1 MKLRQKTLLIIVLT
15 LVSMVVLLV
24 GASQFI
30 VLDSYRQLEDDDTQQ
45 NVQRAKNAIQ
55 VNLQDLQKSTV
66 DYGAW
71 DETWQFAQGRYPEHP
86 EINLHE
92 DVFKTIQ
99 TDILI
104 VLDVEGT
111 VIYDAEFDTSTDE
124 LVPLSQEVIDNVLAF
139 PSFINYQETNQSTSG
154 IVLFNN
160 TPLFVA
166 SAPIITSLRTGPIT
180 GTFIWGRYLDRG
192 QIAELAE
199 TLKLS
204 LEIYPINS
212 PRLPDD
218 FAQAQSQLSSANAT
232 YIDPLSDNRVAGYA
246 VMNDLAGNPALLIR
260 VDQPRDIYE
269 QGQRTLLYF
278 ALALVGIGI
287 VVGVTMWTLVD
298 RVLVKRLTR
307 FGMTVQAIGE
317 HGDLSERVTLSGT
330 DEITTLGQEINAM
343 LGALEKTTADL
354 RQAKEEAE
362 AANRSK
368 STFLANMS
376 HELRTPM
383 NAIIGYSELIIKGT
397 YGPVTEKQVNRLDR
411 VVENGRHLLSLINDV
426 LDLSKIE
433 AGRMELHLE
442 SFAVE
447 DLLQTVIDAVRPL
460 SERNQNTITVHIAPN
475 LGHIHA
481 DLTKVRQILFNLLS
495 NAAKFTNTGTITLTA
510 QPQTKGDLAGFQ
522 FVVNDTG
529 IGIPLEQ
536 QSRLFQE
543 FMQADSSTTR
553 QYGGTGLGL
562 AITRRFCQ
570 MMGGDIEFMS
580 AEGQGSAFT
589 VWLPKVVELVGGGI
603 VTSTTSSPLSAVGS
617 MGNRRPVLVVDDDPA
632 TRELIE
638 HHLKEEGLPVVTAQN
653 GQEALR
659 LAKELH
665 PIAITLDIVMPDM
678 DGWNVLAR
686 LKADPELA
694 PIPVVILTIRDDK
707 NVGYALGATDFLTK
721 PIERERLV
729 GVLKRYDCAQPPCP
743 VLIVEDDPNTRTM
756 LADMVKTEG
765 WHVMEASNGREG
777 WERIEENQPAL
788 ILLDLMMPEVDG
800 FQFLEK
806 MRHHEKWQH
815 IPVIVVTAMD
825 LTNEDR
831 QRLHGSVE
839 KIIQKGA
846 YGRDALLGEIRRLV
860 AAYVQK

>member
-30 VLDSYRQLEDDDTQQ
+30 LLDSYRQLEEDDSNQ
-45 NVQRAKNAIQ
+45 NVQRARNAIQ
-55 VNLQDLQKSTV
+55 VNVDDLRKSTV
-66 DYGAW
+66 DYAAW
-71 DETWQFAQGRYPEHP
+71 DETWQFAQGRYPEH
-86 EINLHE
+86 IQTNLHT
-92 DVFKTIQ
+92 DVFETIQ

-104 VLDVEGT
+104 ILDVDGN
-111 VIYDAEFDTSTDE
+111 VIHDAELDSATNE
-124 LVPLSQEVIDNVLAF
+124 LMPLSQEVVDNILAF
-139 PSFINYQETNQSTSG
+139 PSFTTYQRTDQSTSG

-160 TPLFVA
+160 TPLIVA
-166 SAPIITSLRTGPIT
+166 SAPIITSTRTGPIT
-180 GTFIWGRYLDRG
+180 GTFIWGRYIDAA
-192 QIAELAE
+192 QIAALAE

-204 LEIYPINS
+204 LGIYPIDD
-212 PRLPDD
+212 PQLPAD
-218 FAQAQSQLSSANAT
+218 FKQAQSEFASGNA
-232 YIDPLSDNRVAGYA
+232 IFVDPLSENRVAGYT
-246 VMNDLAGNPALLIR
+246 VMDDVAGNPALLIR
-260 VDQPRDIYE
+260 VDQARDIYE

-278 ALALVGIGI
+278 ALALVGIGV
-287 VVGVTMWTLVD
+287 VVGLAMWTLVD
-298 RVLVKRLTR
+298 RVLVKRLTQ

-317 HGDLSERVTLSGT
+317 HGNLSERVALSGT
-330 DEITTLGQEINAM
+330 DEITILGQEINAM
-343 LGALEKTTADL
+343 LGALEKTTSEL
-354 RQAKEEAE
+354 RHAKEEAE
-362 AANRSK
+362 AANRAK

-397 YGPVTEKQVNRLDR
+397 YGPVTEKQINRLDR

-442 SFAVE
+442 SFAIE
-447 DLLQTVIDAVRPL
+447 DLLQTVVESVRPL
-460 SERNQNTITVHIAPN
+460 SERNQNTLTVTVAPN
-475 LGHIHA
+475 LGHMQA
-481 DLTKVRQILFNLLS
+481 DLTKVRQVLFNLLS
-495 NAAKFTNTGTITLTA
+495 NAAKFTNAGTITLTA
-510 QPQTKGDLAGFQ
+510 QPQTKGNRAGFQ
-522 FVVNDTG
+522 FTVQDTG
-529 IGIPLEQ
+529 VGIPFEQ
-536 QSRLFQE
+536 QDRLFQE

-570 MMGGDIEFMS
+570 MMGGDIEFTS
-580 AEGQGSAFT
+580 AEGQGSNFS
-589 VWLPKVVELVGGGI
+589 VWLPQVVEPVD
-603 VTSTTSSPLSAVGS
+603 VVSSAAAPASPAAKSTGD
-617 MGNRRPVLVVDDDPA
+617 RRPVLVVDDDAA

-638 HHLKEEGLPVVTAQN
+638 YHLKEEGLPVVTAQS

-659 LAKELH
+659 LAKEIQ
-665 PIAITLDIVMPDM
+665 PIAITLDIVMPEM
-678 DGWNVLAR
+678 DGWNVLTR

-694 PIPVVILTIRDDK
+694 HIPVVILTIRDDK

-721 PIERERLV
+721 PIERDRLI

-743 VLIVEDDPNTRTM
+743 VLIVEDDLNTRTM

-765 WHVMEASNGREG
+765 WQVMEAENGRQG
-777 WERIEENQPAL
+777 WQRIEENQPAV

-806 MRHHEKWQH
+806 VRHHEAWQH

-825 LTNEDR
+825 LSNEDR

>member
-1 MKLRQKTLLIIVLT
+1 MRLRQKTLLIIVLT

-30 VLDSYRQLEDDDTQQ
+30 VLDSYRQLEEDNSKQ
-45 NVQRAKNAIQ
+45 NVQRARNAIQ
-55 VNLQDLQKSTV
+55 VNLDDLKKSTV

-71 DETWQFAQGRYPEHP
+71 DETWQFAQGRYPEHI
-86 EINLHE
+86 EINLHK

-104 VLDVEGT
+104 ILDVDGN
-111 VIYDAEFDTSTDE
+111 VIHDAELDSATDE
-124 LVPLSQEVIDNVLAF
+124 LIPLSQEVIDNILAF
-139 PSFINYQETNQSTSG
+139 PSFTTYQRTNQSTSG

-160 TPLFVA
+160 TPLLVA
-166 SAPIITSLRTGPIT
+166 SAPIITSTRTGPIT
-180 GTFIWGRYLDRG
+180 GTFIWGRYIDET
-192 QIAELAE
+192 QIAALAE

-204 LEIYPINS
+204 LEIYPIDD
-212 PRLPDD
+212 PQLPAD
-218 FAQAQSQLSSANAT
+218 FKQAKSELESGNAI
-232 YIDPLSDNRVAGYA
+232 YVDPLSENRVAGYT
-246 VMNDLAGNPALLIR
+246 VIDDVAGNPALLVR
-260 VDQPRDIYE
+260 VDQARDIYE

-278 ALALVGIGI
+278 ALALVGIGV
-287 VVGVTMWTLVD
+287 VVGIAMWTLVD
-298 RVLVKRLTR
+298 RVLVKRLTQ
-307 FGMTVQAIGE
+307 FGMTVQAIGK
-317 HGDLSERVTLSGT
+317 HGNLSERVALSGT
-330 DEITTLGQEINAM
+330 DEITILGQEINAM
-343 LGALEKTTADL
+343 LGALEKTTSEL
-354 RQAKEEAE
+354 RHAKEEAE
-362 AANRSK
+362 AANRAK

-383 NAIIGYSELIIKGT
+383 NAIIGYSELIINGT
-397 YGPVTEKQVNRLDR
+397 YGPVTEKQVHRLER
-411 VVENGRHLLSLINDV
+411 VVENGRHLLTLINDV

-442 SFAVE
+442 SFAIE
-447 DLLQTVIDAVRPL
+447 DLLQTVIESVRPL
-460 SERNQNTITVHIAPN
+460 SERNQNTLNVSIAPN
-475 LGHIHA
+475 LGHIYA
-481 DLTKVRQILFNLLS
+481 DLTKVRQVLFNLLS
-495 NAAKFTNTGTITLTA
+495 NAAKFTNAGIITLTT
-510 QPQTKGDLAGFQ
+510 QSQMKGNRPGFQ
-522 FVVNDTG
+522 FTVQDSG
-529 IGIPLEQ
+529 IGIPFEQ
-536 QSRLFQE
+536 QDRLFQE

-570 MMGGDIEFMS
+570 MMGGDIEFTS
-580 AEGQGSAFT
+580 AEGQGSIFT
-589 VWLPKVVELVGGGI
+589 VWLPQVVEPVGV
-603 VTSTTSSPLSAVGS
+603 VTSAAAPASPPAKPTGD
-617 MGNRRPVLVVDDDPA
+617 RRPVLVVDDDAA
-632 TRELIE
+632 TRELVE
-638 HHLKEEGLPVVTAQN
+638 YHLKEEGLPVITAQS

-659 LAKELH
+659 LAKEIQ
-665 PIAITLDIVMPDM
+665 PIAITLDIVMPEM

-694 PIPVVILTIRDDK
+694 HIPVVILTIRDDK

-721 PIERERLV
+721 PIERDRLI

-743 VLIVEDDPNTRTM
+743 VLIVEDDLNTRTM

-765 WHVMEASNGREG
+765 WQVMEAENGREG
-777 WERIEENQPAL
+777 WQRIEENQPAL

-806 MRHHEKWQH
+806 VRHHEAWQH

-825 LTNEDR
+825 LSTEDR